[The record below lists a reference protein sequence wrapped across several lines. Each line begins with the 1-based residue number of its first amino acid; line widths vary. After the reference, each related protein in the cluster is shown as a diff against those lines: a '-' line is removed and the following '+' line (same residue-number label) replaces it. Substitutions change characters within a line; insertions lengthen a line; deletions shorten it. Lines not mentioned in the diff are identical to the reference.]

1 MPQYKKTLD
10 KYNEKGKRASQA
22 AEVKEV
28 ESLSHNRVVAV
39 LV

>member
-1 MPQYKKTLD
+1 MPKYKKTLD
-10 KYNEKGKRASQA
+10 KYNEKGKRASQ